1 MRLARGVPP
10 LLSVLAL
17 AGPAGCGSPDPAA
30 TRKTVF
36 DPGAMAA
43 AAPVD
48 VSPESAPLEQ
58 PYPPF
63 DREGVAGQAKW
74 VGVSVLHGG
83 VRFSR
88 PSRWIV
94 RDAAVDPGR
103 SYIAYVSPTGA
114 YAFGIYERSDAPTD
128 LWKDIERRYEND
140 VASAG
145 AKLLGQRIPVATD
158 TNQGRA
164 YTVSRK
170 VESGKASLT
179 SRSREVLLRSDHRV
193 VLVQIVAQDDAA
205 GRLGAELL
213 EVLRHIEVL

>member
-1 MRLARGVPP
+1 
-10 LLSVLAL
+10 
-17 AGPAGCGSPDPAA
+17 
-30 TRKTVF
+30 
-36 DPGAMAA
+36 MAA

-58 PYPPF
+58 PYPPL
-63 DREGVAGQAKW
+63 DRDGLAGQARW
-74 VGVSVLHGG
+74 IGVSVLHGG
-83 VRFSR
+83 VRLSR
-88 PSRWIV
+88 PSRWII
-94 RDAAVDPGR
+94 RDAAVEPGR

-128 LWKDIERRYEND
+128 VWRDIEQRYEND
-140 VASAG
+140 VATAG

-170 VESGKASLT
+170 VESGKASLN
-179 SRSREVLLRSDHRV
+179 SRSREVLLRSEHRV
-193 VLVQIVAQDDAA
+193 VLVQMVTQDDAM
-205 GRLGAELL
+205 GRLETELL